1 MTEGGNSFPV
11 SLSNPPFLKGES
23 KGTGFPFKAGMT
35 EIGGRGSVEGRTL
48 AIVLNLL
55 KQGYPYKWNGR
66 E

>member
-35 EIGGRGSVEGRTL
+35 EIGGRGSVEGGPSRL
-48 AIVLNLL
+48 S
-55 KQGYPYKWNGR
+55 
-66 E
+66 